1 MPMMRGRHWTAAALL
16 VMVLGVAL
24 FVIRDGGP
32 AGPQLPSGAEGPGS
46 SVERSSGIGFRTPEL
61 LQQHYEKHGREFG
74 ASSREEYLREA
85 QALRDAPLSDPVL
98 EIRRQDGVVSRFD
111 RSTGSFI
118 AVNADGTIRTFFRP
132 NDGER
137 YFRRQATREH

>member
-1 MPMMRGRHWTAAALL
+1 MPMMRGRQMTAAALL
-16 VMVLGVAL
+16 VM
-24 FVIRDGGP
+24 
-32 AGPQLPSGAEGPGS
+32 
-46 SVERSSGIGFRTPEL
+46 
-61 LQQHYEKHGREFG
+61 
-74 ASSREEYLREA
+74 
-85 QALRDAPLSDPVL
+85 VL

-132 NDGER
+132 KDGER